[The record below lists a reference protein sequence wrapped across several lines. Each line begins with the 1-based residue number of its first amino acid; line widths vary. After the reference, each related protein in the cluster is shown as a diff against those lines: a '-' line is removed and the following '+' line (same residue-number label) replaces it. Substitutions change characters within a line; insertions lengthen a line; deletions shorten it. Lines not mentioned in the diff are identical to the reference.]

1 MNILLSEE
9 DLLRIEL
16 LAKRCKGICETG
28 DLLHRLFSAYLIV
41 VKELEKSDR
50 LAWERIQNSD
60 KGDLRT

>member
-60 KGDLRT
+60 KGDLGT